1 MCVCVCVCVCARARA
16 CMCFKV
22 CRVLQN
28 YTIQP
33 EECFFSSL
41 DEYASKM
48 IMLYRLRGGAYGDEM
63 KTLLD
68 QLDQVII

>member
-1 MCVCVCVCVCARARA
+1 MCVCVCVCVC
-16 CMCFKV
+16 MCFKV
-22 CRVLQN
+22 CAEFYRITQFNLKSAF
-28 YTIQP
+28 
-33 EECFFSSL
+33 FFSSL

>member
-1 MCVCVCVCVCARARA
+1 MSVCVCVCVCA

-22 CRVLQN
+22 CAEFYRIAQSNLKSA
-28 YTIQP
+28 
-33 EECFFSSL
+33 FFSSL

-48 IMLYRLRGGAYGDEM
+48 IMLYRLHGGAYGDEM